1 MFTGIVE
8 EVGEVMKVQR
18 KGAASLFG
26 IRAKF
31 AHELKSGDS
40 VNINGACLTVL
51 SIQPPIFWVEAVEE
65 TIARTNLGSLKVGDK
80 VNLERALAATGRLGG
95 HFVQGHVDG
104 TGVIAQIQTRLR
116 SKVMRICCP
125 RELMTFMVPK
135 GSIAVD
141 GVSLTVV
148 DCGEDWFTVSLIP
161 YTLEHTTL
169 GIRKVGDVVNLE
181 MDILA
186 KYVGKLLSGFALP
199 SGDERL
205 KGLLGEGSR

>member
-8 EVGEVMKVQR
+8 EVGEVAQVQR
-18 KGAASLFG
+18 KGKAALFG
-26 IRAKF
+26 ICARF
-31 AHELKSGDS
+31 ACELKGGES
-40 VNINGACLTVL
+40 VNINGACLTAL
-51 SIQPPIFWVEAVEE
+51 SVQPPIFWVEAVEE
-65 TIARTNLGSLKVGDK
+65 TMERTNLGSLKVGDK

-104 TGVIAQIQTRLR
+104 KGVVAQIQPRLR
-116 SKVMRICCP
+116 SQIMRFRCQK
-125 RELMTFMVPK
+125 ELTTFMVPK

-181 MDILA
+181 VDILA

-205 KGLLGEGSR
+205 KGLLEG